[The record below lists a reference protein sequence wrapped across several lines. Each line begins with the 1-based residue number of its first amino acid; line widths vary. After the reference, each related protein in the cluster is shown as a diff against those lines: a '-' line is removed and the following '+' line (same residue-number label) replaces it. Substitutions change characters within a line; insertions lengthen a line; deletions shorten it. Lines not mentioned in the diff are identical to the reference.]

1 MCTCVHFHTHK
12 FLHITIHQH
21 SRTLLWHAKINII
34 EQDSCAAAIGGTLV
48 WAFLSLDLI
57 KICCPYFETML
68 KNVILIFKDIISLQL
83 CFIVTTQWLAEFVS
97 TKKLIKLFLFLV
109 HLLQYSLGW
118 LNYSLSKPFT
128 TLKSH
133 SLKVRDSLVALFW
146 LYLRRRYFTQ
156 DLASCKQLLLQ
167 RKAIIITAAGSGC
180 GSVGRG
186 VASETR
192 GPRFE
197 SSHRQKCIFILN
209 ICLMSTVFWKDENKE
224 K

>member
-133 SLKVRDSLVALFW
+133 YIVGSRFTRCIVLVEP
-146 LYLRRRYFTQ
+146 
-156 DLASCKQLLLQ
+156 K
-167 RKAIIITAAGSGC
+167 KAAFH
-180 GSVGRG
+180 
-186 VASETR
+186 
-192 GPRFE
+192 PRF
-197 SSHRQKCIFILN
+197 SQLQTTLITKKGNNNNSCGQWLW
-209 ICLMSTVFWKDENKE
+209 LSW
-224 K
+224 